1 MNPLLETLIMAGL
14 VSREDAQRMVWLLD
28 PEAARAYAEQVLT
41 VAVQNGLTG
50 QQLRLVDMLRANG
63 FRIDDAAVDAFWRA
77 EEQRLIAEWVPEFQR
92 VASEQAIAALAQADG
107 MAMWQA
113 VDRAVI
119 DWVEDYYISFDTN
132 RVGSIPNINE
142 QSRTLIGNLFNQWQR
157 GELDDAPTS
166 EEGLP
171 RLIAAMEEAF
181 GTVRGER
188 IAVTESTRI
197 YSMSN
202 VEAARANEFITTL
215 VSLSAADELLGVFQ
229 RDLRGFARFGR
240 AANQVLASLQGK
252 DRRLP
257 LEKDHHFPS
266 RLGHQLRQGNF
277 TGQGAGLSAA
287 FGGRWRHIG

>member
-1 MNPLLETLIMAGL
+1 MNSLLETLIMAGL

-215 VSLSAADELLGVFQ
+215 VSLSAADELVCPVCGPLHGRQIAKMADGFTHPE
-229 RDLRGFARFGR
+229 RGMVGFPPFHVNCRCRIGARTEMTESLEIPEER
-240 AANQVLASLQGK
+240 WQYANHS
-252 DRRLP
+252 
-257 LEKDHHFPS
+257 
-266 RLGHQLRQGNF
+266 
-277 TGQGAGLSAA
+277 
-287 FGGRWRHIG
+287 